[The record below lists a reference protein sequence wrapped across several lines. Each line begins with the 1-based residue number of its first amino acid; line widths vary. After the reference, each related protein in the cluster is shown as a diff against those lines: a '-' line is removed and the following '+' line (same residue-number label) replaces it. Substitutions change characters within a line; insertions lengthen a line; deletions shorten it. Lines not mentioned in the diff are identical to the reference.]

1 MSERSGSAPEETM
14 GTFQGELRDTGQR
27 TASQNADVARLEQ
40 AILVLQQQ
48 GREAQQ
54 AVREAKLDRS
64 VDLSP
69 TFSPGLRVE
78 ERLRRLE
85 DVLDLL
91 PPQLA
96 ERMRVLEA
104 KPVSQGSTAP
114 VEDLRSRFALLQQQQ
129 EDLETRWR
137 RESLNR
143 VHQPGVQSPRMSEI
157 GARLSRLEDQ
167 LYSLDSVESTL
178 ETSMNPSKL
187 GSRVRSV
194 EEAQRQLA
202 VGLSAVERQVLNM
215 EGRLA
220 GSLGLSFKSYD
231 RDSSPEPIPLE
242 PISRLSQP
250 SQMEPIS
257 QEPSEKDLEFD
268 TPPRRREVPGSVGL
282 IVRHLRTPW
291 TGFRGS

>member
-1 MSERSGSAPEETM
+1 MGS
-14 GTFQGELRDTGQR
+14 FQGELRENGQR
-27 TASQNADVARLEQ
+27 TASQMADVARLEQ

-48 GREAQQ
+48 GREVQQ
-54 AVREAKLDRS
+54 SAREAKLDRS

-69 TFSPGLRVE
+69 SFSGLRVE

-96 ERMRVLEA
+96 ERIRVLETT
-104 KPVSQGSTAP
+104 KSVTQGTSTAP

-129 EDLETRWR
+129 QDLETRWR

-143 VHQPGVQSPRMSEI
+143 VHQPEVQSPRMSEL

-167 LYSLDSVESTL
+167 LFSLDSVDSTL
-178 ETSMNPSKL
+178 ETSAIAPSKL

-202 VGLSAVERQVLNM
+202 VGLSALERQVLNM

-231 RDSSPEPIPLE
+231 RDSSPEPMPLE
-242 PISRLSQP
+242 PISRVSQP

-268 TPPRRREVPGSVGL
+268 TPPRRREVPGFFGL
-282 IVRHLRTPW
+282 IVGRLRTLW
-291 TGFRGS
+291 TGFRGSEEKLMPEVS